1 MDAWQPF
8 SKIKLKLQFLKQ
20 KNKTLLLKRDYQDMS
35 FNLKNNRN
43 YKTKCAQ
50 SMKVNLSN

>member
-1 MDAWQPF
+1 MTF
-8 SKIKLKLQFLKQ
+8 FLKKK
-20 KNKTLLLKRDYQDMS
+20 KNKTLLLIRDYQDMS

-50 SMKVNLSN
+50 TMNVNLNN